1 MTTPVSF
8 RPFVA
13 PEDQARADFYALISR
28 LFADA
33 PDQAL
38 LAAIASAGPLATEDA
53 GAPLAQAWGNL
64 IAMATVADVEAMREE
79 YDTLFIGVGKSLLN
93 LHASHHLTGFMMEK
107 PLAELRNTLAG
118 LGLSRVG
125 GQTVL
130 EDHLAALAEVMRILI
145 LGTNDYAAQPLAV
158 QREFFEKQI
167 ATWFRSCC
175 SAILKCSVANLYK
188 PVAQYAYEFLCLEQ
202 EGLALGN

>member
-1 MTTPVSF
+1 MTTPVTF
-8 RPFVA
+8 RPYVA

-33 PDQAL
+33 PDQPL
-38 LAAIASAGPLATEDA
+38 LDAIASAGPLTTEDA

-64 IAMATVADVEAMREE
+64 IATATVADVGAMREE
-79 YDTLFIGVGKSLLN
+79 YDALFIGVGKSLLN

-107 PLAELRNTLAG
+107 PLAELRNTLAKLG
-118 LGLSRVG
+118 LGRFA
-125 GQTVL
+125 GQNTL
-130 EDHLAALAEVMRILI
+130 EDHLAALTEVMRILI
-145 LGTNDYAAQPLAV
+145 LGTNDFAAQPLAV
-158 QREFFEKQI
+158 QREFFEKHI

-175 SAILKCSVANLYK
+175 TAILKSSVANLYK